1 MYYNGKKDFYFKQY
15 GIPMLTLAFSIFL
28 VGSGVYIYW
37 ATSTSNTSRNTNNVV
52 IASNNLKDVK
62 PTSEINILNDKLNM
76 LKPLEKSEEMTV
88 SEVRDDASI
97 IFSLEDKQIQVN
109 LLGVDTSKNSTAL
122 IEKMKEDLE
131 NKNVKLSFEENKIS
145 GSQIYAYVYV
155 NENTLYNEKI
165 IENGLA
171 TINKETKNLTY
182 QSDLIQAQAYAKQL
196 AKGVWKR

>member
-15 GIPMLTLAFSIFL
+15 GIPILTLAFSMFL

-37 ATSTSNTSRNTNNVV
+37 ATSTSNTSRNTNNIV
-52 IASNNLKDVK
+52 IASDNLKDVK
-62 PTSEINILNDKLNM
+62 QTSEINLLTDKLNG
-76 LKPLEKSEEMTV
+76 LRPLEKSEEISV
-88 SEVRDDASI
+88 SEIKDDASLVL
-97 IFSLEDKQIQVN
+97 SVEDKQIQVN
-109 LLGVDTSKNSTAL
+109 LLGVDTTKTTDSL

-131 NKNVKLSFEENKIS
+131 NKNVKISFEETKIN
-145 GSQIYAYVYV
+145 GSQIYAYVYI

-182 QSDLIQAQAYAKQL
+182 QTDLIQAQAYAKQL